1 MKQFK
6 VGDLVEY
13 KYVPAPRRWGRCPGL
28 IVGFEAPV
36 QGLIGPDLS
45 PLSLRARVLWSGRSS
60 TMLVSVTRL
69 NRFDPQ
75 STKEYNAN

>member
-13 KYVPAPRRWGRCPGL
+13 LPGMPMRAAQRGRCPGIIL
-28 IVGFEAPV
+28 SFWCFR
-36 QGLIGPDLS
+36 GLH
-45 PLSLRARVLWSGRSS
+45 REMQNARVLWRGDAH
-60 TMLVSVTRL
+60 TMLVDVRHL
-69 NRFDPQ
+69 MRFDPQ